1 MNSDDLRPFLR
12 GVFRAKSRLATAK
25 NDEGLEVF
33 GRRAGIGAENSNQKR
48 FNFREST

>member
-1 MNSDDLRPFLR
+1 MTCSNEFRSEA
-12 GVFRAKSRLATAK
+12 VFAWSFPK

-48 FNFREST
+48 FYFRESK